1 MLQSIK
7 RAFGIEPENALVHSC
22 LVRFLIFHVSVA
34 GELAPAVTQVIHSE
48 TKSIFQ
54 ARDARQMNAQYLARH
69 GRSLPARLEG
79 KIKIPNF
86 GNFLVDAIWDE
97 IFVQ

>member
-7 RAFGIEPENALVHSC
+7 RAWRIEPENALVHSC
-22 LVRFLIFHVSVA
+22 LVRFLVFRSSVDD
-34 GELAPAVTQVIHSE
+34 LAPAVTQVIHSE
-48 TKSIFQ
+48 TQSIFQ

-79 KIKIPNF
+79 AYTLKNILF
-86 GNFLVDAIWDE
+86 F
-97 IFVQ
+97 FY